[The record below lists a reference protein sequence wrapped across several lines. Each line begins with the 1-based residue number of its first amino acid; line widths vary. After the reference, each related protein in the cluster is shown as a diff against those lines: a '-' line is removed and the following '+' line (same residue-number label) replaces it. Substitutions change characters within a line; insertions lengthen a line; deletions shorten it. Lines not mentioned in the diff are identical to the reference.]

1 MNAAMA
7 RGVIC
12 RGALTLLLSAAAA
25 LTASASVAVI
35 ANRTSA
41 PLIVHVDVGARPI
54 APLKLAPGD
63 SRPIVANDSVQVR
76 IGAATASPT
85 PLQAGHAYAIDAGV
99 GISGAALSQI
109 DLGPAPPRPWKTD
122 DLWLAPPA
130 GRVVNVKILVDDDE
144 RRPRSAWEPA
154 LRARVAAASQTLVAH
169 GGPEFRVT
177 AVDTWI
183 SDNGERDFL
192 RTLKQF
198 EQAVPAA
205 PADIAIGFSSQYEFA
220 VGRIHLGGT
229 RGAFHSHILLKERA
243 GKVLDPERIELLT
256 HELGHWLGATHS
268 ADATSVMRPVVGQ
281 GQLRVTGATLR
292 FDPPNALL
300 LALMGEEI
308 RLRGVTKLDDVS
320 PDTRRR
326 MASIYEAVLPTV
338 ADDPATAHY
347 LQLLGAA
354 AVRPLLKDAQRMV
367 EQVDRAAQVHQK
379 KPLVPV
385 DTLNATDRLL
395 ERYVRQAAL
404 VAGQSHSD
412 SAPQALLLALGVAF
426 DDCDALSGFPTA
438 RDVIQEMEPSAARQ
452 RRFAVMG
459 GPTMHG
465 STSLARSF
473 FGAAHLVALS
483 GSQSAREAQA
493 ITTLAGAGVGE
504 PIQFADAAAARAGV
518 VFAHAVLMRRLSLDA
533 VAQHFTTEAVFP
545 SPDALRAECDAP
557 ETLSRDEAAFADVLL
572 RLEARLTSLP
582 AYNNHTP

>member
-1 MNAAMA
+1 MNAAIA
-7 RGVIC
+7 RRVGSRGVF
-12 RGALTLLLSAAAA
+12 AVLLCAAAHSA
-25 LTASASVAVI
+25 IASVAVI

-41 PLIVHVDVGARPI
+41 PLMVYIDVGNRPV

-63 SRPIVANDSVQVR
+63 SRPIIANNSVQVR
-76 IGAATASPT
+76 VGAATASPT
-85 PLQAGHAYAIDAGV
+85 SLQPGYVYAVDEGV
-99 GISGAALSQI
+99 GNSGPALSQI

-154 LRARVAAASQTLVAH
+154 LRARVAAASQALAAH

-177 AVDTWI
+177 AVDTWT
-183 SDNGERDFL
+183 SDNAESDFH

-268 ADATSVMRPVVGQ
+268 AEASSVMRPVVGQ
-281 GQLRVTGATLR
+281 GQLRLTGATLR

-300 LALMGEEI
+300 IALMGEEI
-308 RLRGVTKLDDVS
+308 RLRGSTKLDDVS
-320 PDTRRR
+320 AETRRR

-338 ADDPATAHY
+338 ADDPATANY

-354 AVRPLLKDAQRMV
+354 AVRPLLKDAQRVV
-367 EQVDRAAQVHQK
+367 EQVDRAAKVHQTT
-379 KPLVPV
+379 PLVPA
-385 DTLNATDRLL
+385 DTPNATDRLL
-395 ERYVRQAAL
+395 ECYVRQAAL
-404 VAGQSHSD
+404 VARQSHGD

-426 DDCDALSGFPTA
+426 DDRGALSGFPTA
-438 RDVIQEMEPSAARQ
+438 REVIQEIEPSVARE
-452 RRFAVMG
+452 RRFVNMG
-459 GPTMHG
+459 APTMHG
-465 STSLARSF
+465 SAGLARSF

-483 GSQSAREAQA
+483 GSQSARDARA
-493 ITTLAGAGVGE
+493 IATLASAGIAE
-504 PIQFADAAAARAGV
+504 PICFADAAAARAGV
-518 VFAHAVLMRRLSLDA
+518 VFAHAVLTRRLSIDA
-533 VAQHFTTEAVFP
+533 VAQHFNTEAVFS
-545 SPDALRAECDAP
+545 SPDTLRAECAAP

-572 RLEARLTSLP
+572 RVEARLAALP
-582 AYNNHTP
+582 AYNTPAP

>member
-1 MNAAMA
+1 MNAAIA
-7 RGVIC
+7 RRVFW
-12 RGALTLLLSAAAA
+12 RGALAA
-25 LTASASVAVI
+25 LLPTAAHSAIASVAVI

-41 PLIVHVDVGARPI
+41 PVIVYVDVANRPV
-54 APLKLAPGD
+54 APIRLAAGD
-63 SRPIVANDSVQVR
+63 SRPIIANDSVQVR
-76 IGAATASPT
+76 LGAAAAPPT
-85 PLQAGHAYAIDAGV
+85 SLQAGYAYAIDESVAG
-99 GISGAALSQI
+99 AAPALSQL

-122 DLWLAPPA
+122 ELWFAPPA

-144 RRPRSAWEPA
+144 RRPRSVWEPA
-154 LRARVAAASQTLVAH
+154 LRARIAAASQALAAH

-177 AVDTWI
+177 AIDTWTTDNAE
-183 SDNGERDFL
+183 SDFH

-281 GQLRVTGATLR
+281 GQLRVTGATLQ

-300 LALMGEEI
+300 IALMGEEI

-320 PDTRRR
+320 VDTRRR
-326 MASIYEAVLPTV
+326 LTTIYEAVLPTV

-347 LQLLGAA
+347 LQLLSAA
-354 AVRPLLKDAQRMV
+354 AVRPLLKDAQRV
-367 EQVDRAAQVHQK
+367 LEQVDRAARVHQEN
-379 KPLVPV
+379 PLVPA
-385 DTLNATDRLL
+385 DDPHATDRLL

-404 VAGQSHSD
+404 VAEQARGD

-426 DDCDALSGFPTA
+426 DDRGSLSGFPTA
-438 RDVIQEMEPSAARQ
+438 RDVIQEIEPSAARQ
-452 RRFAVMG
+452 SRFAIMG

-465 STSLARSF
+465 STSCARAF
-473 FGAAHLVALS
+473 FGAAYLVALS
-483 GSQSAREAQA
+483 GSQSARDAQA
-493 ITTLAGAGVGE
+493 IATLAGAGLGE
-504 PIQFADAAAARAGV
+504 PVSFADAAAARAGV
-518 VFAHAVLMRRLSLDA
+518 VFAHAVLMRRLSLDDI
-533 VAQHFTTEAVFP
+533 AQHFTTDAVFP
-545 SPDALRAECDAP
+545 APEALRAELSAP
-557 ETLSRDEAAFADVLL
+557 ESLARDAAASP
-572 RLEARLTSLP
+572 TC
-582 AYNNHTP
+582 